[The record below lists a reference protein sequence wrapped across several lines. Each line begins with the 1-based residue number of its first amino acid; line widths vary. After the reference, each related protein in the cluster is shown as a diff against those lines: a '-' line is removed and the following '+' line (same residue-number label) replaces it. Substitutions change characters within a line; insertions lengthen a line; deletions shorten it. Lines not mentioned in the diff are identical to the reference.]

1 MMASGFVSSQMV
13 KTPQPMPKLGVH
25 SVATL
30 RGIAVTTGTEDVSDQ
45 LWNLARTYLQKQEV
59 TGKIGRVGKVDLDDV
74 FRLLERLAKQLDRS
88 ELRRIYDLLTE
99 LSVVRENTLLTRK
112 AMHEARLIRAMKST
126 GRMGKFLSIVLGE
139 AT

>member
-1 MMASGFVSSQMV
+1 
-13 KTPQPMPKLGVH
+13 MPESGVH

-45 LWNLARTYLQKQEV
+45 LWNLARTYLRKQEV
-59 TGKIGRVGKVDLDDV
+59 TGKMGRVGKVDLDDV
-74 FRLLERLAKQLDRS
+74 FRLLERLAKQLDRT

-112 AMHEARLIRAMKST
+112 TMHEARLIRAMKHT